1 MVVGGVAFSPMKD
14 WTVEAIAAAG
24 WPAGGIR
31 DKFGRLCVAYV
42 AIKSNLELAADTHTK
57 LIQISAKLVKD
68 KAIIRPAAHKTNLA
82 WAVAVATNV
91 QN

>member
-1 MVVGGVAFSPMKD
+1 MRRPDA
-14 WTVEAIAAAG
+14 W
-24 WPAGGIR
+24 
-31 DKFGRLCVAYV
+31 FGRLYVAYV

-68 KAIIRPAAHKTNLA
+68 EATIRSATQKTNLA
-82 WAVAVATNV
+82 WAVAVAAYD

>member
-1 MVVGGVAFSPMKD
+1 
-14 WTVEAIAAAG
+14 
-24 WPAGGIR
+24 
-31 DKFGRLCVAYV
+31 VAYV

-82 WAVAVATNV
+82 WAVAVAANV